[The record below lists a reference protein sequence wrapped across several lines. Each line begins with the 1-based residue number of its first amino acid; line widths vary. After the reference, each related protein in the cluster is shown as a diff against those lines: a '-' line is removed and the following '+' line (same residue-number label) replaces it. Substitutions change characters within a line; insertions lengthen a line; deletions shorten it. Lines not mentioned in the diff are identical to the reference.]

1 VTRLRGF
8 AASARHGARARFTVR
23 ARHGLLLFV
32 TLAVPSPALAQ
43 SSFEIGGG
51 VTWTGGFS
59 AGGLDASLAR
69 PANGS
74 PPLPLFA
81 TDSRVEGAAGA
92 IARAAWFVT
101 PRIAVEGGVGFSRPT
116 LRTRILDDFEQAT
129 GSEAEVAISSF
140 VFGGSVLYHFGA
152 SRFVPFASA
161 GAGRLR
167 QLDEDNVNLV
177 TGTELHAGGGVKY
190 RLSRHLGLRVDA
202 AVSTRDKSL
211 AFEEK
216 RRTVPVIGAGA
227 TYRF

>member
-1 VTRLRGF
+1 MFVILI
-8 AASARHGARARFTVR
+8 AAGR
-23 ARHGLLLFV
+23 
-32 TLAVPSPALAQ
+32 PAFAQ
-43 SSFEIGGG
+43 STFEIGGG
-51 VTWTGGFS
+51 VTFTGGFS
-59 AGGLDASLAR
+59 AGGLDASITR
-69 PANGS
+69 PATGA
-74 PPLPLFA
+74 PPLTLFR

-101 PRIAVEGGVGFSRPT
+101 PRIAVEGGVEFSRPT

-129 GSEAEVAISSF
+129 GSEADVAISSF
-140 VFGGSVLYHFGA
+140 VFGGSVLYHFGS
-152 SRFVPFASA
+152 SRFVPFASG

-202 AVSTRDKSL
+202 GVSTRDQSL

-216 RRTVPVIGAGA
+216 RRTVPVFGAGA

>member
-1 VTRLRGF
+1 LVILI
-8 AASARHGARARFTVR
+8 AAGR
-23 ARHGLLLFV
+23 
-32 TLAVPSPALAQ
+32 PAFAQ

-59 AGGLDASLAR
+59 AGGLDASLTR

-101 PRIAVEGGVGFSRPT
+101 PRIAVEGGVEFSRPT

-129 GSEAEVAISSF
+129 GSEADVAISSF

-202 AVSTRDKSL
+202 VVSTRDKSL